1 MKKCEVLCN
10 TVIAVQKGSIVIVD
24 DRQYEHA
31 RHKLKPVEEVK
42 KVEKPAPQEVE
53 TREEKAIETPELPKP
68 KKAKKK

>member
-31 RHKLKPVEEVK
+31 RHKLKPLEEVK
-42 KVEKPAPQEVE
+42 KAEKPIAQEIE
-53 TREEKAIETPELPKP
+53 TREAKVIETAELPKV
-68 KKAKKK
+68 KKTKKK